1 MSLRLSSLLCHCAG
15 VAAFGLASINAAAQV
30 PSIVEYGQP
39 TPGAT
44 APATASDGSIR
55 GSLGYGSSSTQLS
68 PGFQEVVCPGGLYG
82 GAFHPFN
89 RRAFAGAGYYG
100 FFHRYWSYDSHGPS
114 YNMTPGSR
122 PSCSGTEQLYTA
134 TRACLGNS
142 KQGCIIPYREQ
153 SAVTNNSP
161 AEPRPV
167 NVAHLQLLVP
177 ENAEVLVEGVK
188 TSTEGA
194 IREFVTPPLPPGEN
208 LLYTIVV
215 RTPTAGGKTT
225 EESQTVRVRANDRF
239 RVDFTAPVKPLRPI
253 E

>member
-15 VAAFGLASINAAAQV
+15 VAAFVLASANARAQV
-30 PSIVEYGQP
+30 PSIVEYGQSSP
-39 TPGAT
+39 NAM
-44 APATASDGSIR
+44 APATVSQ
-55 GSLGYGSSSTQLS
+55 GSLGADIGYGSSSTQLS
-68 PGFQEVVCPGGLYG
+68 PGYQEVVCPGGLYG

-100 FFHRYWSYDSHGPS
+100 FFHRYWSYGSHGPS

-142 KQGCIIPYREQ
+142 KQGCIIPYQER
-153 SAVTNNSP
+153 SAVTNNSAAAPSP
-161 AEPRPV
+161 A
-167 NVAHLQLLVP
+167 NVAHVQLLVP

-215 RTPTAGGKTT
+215 RTSSADGKPT

-239 RVDFTAPVKPLRPI
+239 RVDFTAPVKPLRPK